1 MYTGGNRFIMKCP
14 LPVHLFPIKAAHTYR
29 RIFCSFAV
37 SNDTVIIPFTR
48 ERMQE
53 KTFPVLLL
61 QFFLRTDFPVKS
73 RAASEADKSAPYV
86 FFQIVKGQPVTG
98 Y

>member
-1 MYTGGNRFIMKCP
+1 
-14 LPVHLFPIKAAHTYR
+14 
-29 RIFCSFAV
+29 
-37 SNDTVIIPFTR
+37 
-48 ERMQE
+48 MQE